1 MSDSDVF
8 FSWLWRTCPFPPF
21 FRVKHYGCS
30 FLGII
35 NWTFSKWN
43 QHHSGARD
51 CFYPS
56 PHREQ
61 VLVRWDQLVMSQMCL
76 KSLFVLISKS
86 MLISVKVLK
95 RWFVLRSRCTSH
107 FYNLLILHRAVSLL
121 FISNRFETSLFTGKT
136 SVFSSAGQRA
146 LSSAELGAFIRA
158 SYRPKTF
165 LSTDR
170 QTNGPTNPLVEIL

>member
-1 MSDSDVF
+1 MTHLS
-8 FSWLWRTCPFPPF
+8 FSLF

-76 KSLFVLISKS
+76 KSLFVLISES

-95 RWFVLRSRCTSH
+95 GWFVLRSRCTSH

-121 FISNRFETSLFTGKT
+121 FISNRFETSLFTGKNICFFICRT
-136 SVFSSAGQRA
+136 KSS
-146 LSSAELGAFIRA
+146 FICRVGGFHQ
-158 SYRPKTF
+158 S
-165 LSTDR
+165 
-170 QTNGPTNPLVEIL
+170 